1 MRGRESR
8 RTRAAWT
15 WLRAAVVCALLPV
28 TATLAAAQTQTGEI
42 SGRVTDSSD
51 AVLPGVTVTVS
62 SPVLLQP
69 LTATTSETGSFRF
82 PVLPV
87 GTYAVRVELAGF
99 RTVIREGVRVETGF
113 NAQVNTALE
122 VSAVQETVTV
132 SGESPVVDVTR
143 TGTGTTFNQEM
154 LQRIPSARD
163 PWVMLE
169 QTAGITMDRAN
180 VGGTQSGQQ
189 SSYISRGGNT
199 TNNMWSID
207 GVVITDM
214 VATGSSSIYFD
225 FDSFE
230 EMQVSTGGNDAS
242 LQTGGVGINL
252 VTKSG
257 TDRFKGSARYYI
269 TDENFQSDNVDDEL
283 KAQGAGSGNPIQQ
296 ILDYGIEG
304 GGPVLRGR
312 AWFWGSYGKQDID
325 VGILGFYKKAPGCP
339 TNATEAAALDTG
351 ALRACLQPDT
361 TLLDNYNIK
370 GSGKL
375 FEGNQASWLSN
386 FAEKFRNAR
395 DASDLRPPETVYVQ
409 KGPVWTH
416 KFSDQ
421 HVFSDR
427 WLADFQFARVGGN
440 FSLDF
445 PDPSL
450 ADVQRSFEIA
460 EPAGLWGRSFQ
471 QSVFDRPLTTVSLN
485 TNYFLPAT
493 LGGDHALKGGFV
505 YQTGRGDTYNHV
517 GGNTTAR
524 FTRGVATNA
533 DLHRDAQTAYQLDH
547 WGFFLQ
553 DTYTRGRFTALA
565 GLRFDSQ
572 TDKALE
578 ASVAAHPFVPD
589 LLPAV
594 TFAGADPGITW
605 NDWSP
610 RLGLTYDLTGAG
622 KTIVRASY
630 SIYYGQ
636 MGPGSVT
643 SILNPLTAVQIRL
656 PWRDG
661 NADRLVTRDE
671 LDLSVPATLI
681 SGNWDRNNPGSPTTT
696 NTVDPNLPNV
706 GASTEAA
713 GRTYEFIAG
722 VDHELVPNF
731 AVGASYIWRSYDNFR
746 WDDTVGLTAEDYSP
760 VALTATGC
768 PGGCPTIT
776 YYRPNILLPTTQQ
789 RQARPGY
796 SRSFNGVEVT
806 ARKRYADNWML
817 NASLA
822 LNDARERFD
831 GTAGYGIIVPVNLTV
846 QSDDPSMIAAL
857 DDAQFAPES
866 TGSGIGAVFT
876 NARWLLKVSG
886 MYSLPWDVNL
896 SAFYN
901 ARQGYPFIESV
912 FVGSSVRGNGASD
925 VLVPVAP
932 VGTTRL
938 DTFHQV
944 DFRAEKNVSVF
955 GTRLTGSVD
964 VFNLFNA
971 NTVLTRERQLNSS
984 RAGLARGILA
994 PRVVRFGVRV
1004 QW

>member
-1 MRGRESR
+1 MTGRL
-8 RTRAAWT
+8 
-15 WLRAAVVCALLPV
+15 LRAAMLRRGAWL
-28 TATLAAAQTQTGEI
+28 ALAALCLAAPAHAQTQTGEI

-51 AVLPGVTVTVS
+51 AVLPGATVTVS

-69 LTATTSETGSFRF
+69 QTAVSSETGSFRF
-82 PVLPV
+82 PNLPV
-87 GTYAVRVELAGF
+87 GTYSVRFELTGF

-113 NAQVNTALE
+113 NAQVNGTLE
-122 VSAVQETVTV
+122 VSAVAETITV

-143 TGTGTTFNQEM
+143 AGTGTTFNQEM
-154 LQRIPSARD
+154 LQKIPSARD

-189 SSYISRGGNT
+189 SGYISRGGNT

-214 VATGSSSIYFD
+214 VATGASSIYFD

-257 TDRFKGSARYYI
+257 TDRFKGSARYYF
-269 TDENFQSDNVDDEL
+269 TDEQFQSDNVDDEL
-283 KAQGAGSGNPIQQ
+283 RAQGAGSGNPIQR

-304 GGPVLRGR
+304 GGPILKGR

-325 VGILGFYKKAPGCP
+325 VGILGFYKKQAGCP
-339 TNATEAAALDTG
+339 TNATEAAALGTE

-370 GSGKL
+370 GSGAPFK
-375 FEGNQASWLSN
+375 GNTMSWLSN

-395 DASDLRPPETVYVQ
+395 DASDLRPAETVYVQ

-421 HVFSDR
+421 QVFTDR
-427 WLADFQFARVGGN
+427 WLADFQFAYVGGN

-450 ADVQRSFEIA
+450 FDVQRSFEIT

-471 QSVFDRPLTTVSLN
+471 QSIFDRPLTTVSLN

-493 LGGDHALKGGFV
+493 LGGDHALKAGLQ
-505 YQTGRGDTYNHV
+505 YQTGRGDTYNHI

-547 WGFFLQ
+547 WGVFFQ
-553 DTYTRGRFTALA
+553 DTYTRGRVTALF
-565 GLRFDSQ
+565 GLRFDAQSDQ
-572 TDKALE
+572 ALQ
-578 ASVAAHPFVPD
+578 ASVEAHPFVPE

-605 NDWSP
+605 KDWSP
-610 RLGLTYDLTGAG
+610 RLGLTYDLFGTG
-622 KTIVRASY
+622 KTVLRSSY
-630 SIYYGQ
+630 SLYYGQ

-656 PWRDG
+656 PWTDTNG
-661 NADRLVTRDE
+661 DRLVTRDE
-671 LDLSVPATLI
+671 LNLAVPATLV
-681 SGNWDRNNPGSPTTT
+681 SGNWDRNNPGSPQTS

-706 GASTEAA
+706 GASTEAS

-722 VDHELVPNF
+722 VDHELLPNF
-731 AVGASYIWRSYDNFR
+731 AVGASYIWRRYDNFR
-746 WDDTVGLTAEDYSP
+746 WDDTVGLSAADYSP
-760 VALTATGC
+760 VEYTATGC
-768 PGGCPTIT
+768 PGGCPTVT
-776 YYRPNILLPTTQQ
+776 YYRPNGLLPTTQ
-789 RQARPGY
+789 RREARPDY
-796 SRSFNGVEVT
+796 FRSFNGVEIT

-817 NASLA
+817 NGSVAF
-822 LNDARERFD
+822 NDAREQFD
-831 GTAGYGIIVPVNLTV
+831 GPAGYGIIVPVNLTV
-846 QSDDPSMIAAL
+846 QSDDPSMAAAL

-866 TGSGIGAVFT
+866 SGSGIGAVFT
-876 NARWLLKVSG
+876 NARWLVKLSG
-886 MYSLPWDVNL
+886 MYSLPYGVNV

-901 ARQGYPFIESV
+901 ARQGYPFVESI
-912 FVGSSVRGNGASD
+912 FVGSSLRGNGASD
-925 VLVPVAP
+925 VLVPVNP
-932 VGTTRL
+932 VGETRL

-944 DFRAEKNVSVF
+944 DFRSEKNFSF
-955 GTRLTGSVD
+955 GSTRLTGSVD

-994 PRVVRFGVRV
+994 PRVIRFGLRF